1 MALVSLNND
10 VALDSGKMR
19 YLNGELS
26 LHNEVL
32 SFGIYVTVN
41 VATAYFMGIKYV

>member
-1 MALVSLNND
+1 
-10 VALDSGKMR
+10 MR

-32 SFGIYVTVN
+32 SLGIDATVN
-41 VATAYFMGIKYV
+41 IAIAYFMGDPTCLN

>member
-32 SFGIYVTVN
+32 SFGIDI
-41 VATAYFMGIKYV
+41 AIAYFMGDPICLN